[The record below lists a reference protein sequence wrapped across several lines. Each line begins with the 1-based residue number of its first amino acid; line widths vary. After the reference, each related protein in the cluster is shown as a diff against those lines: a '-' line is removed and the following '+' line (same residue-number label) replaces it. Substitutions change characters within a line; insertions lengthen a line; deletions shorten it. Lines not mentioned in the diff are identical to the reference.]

1 MKIIFK
7 YIKNIFL
14 KLFFSGP
21 KLLSTI
27 TFIPF
32 LYICGWIL
40 ALPTLLI
47 GLEKENLS
55 LLGTIFTFL
64 IFVFSLPKWFHARWN
79 IKNTWTLLGIN
90 KIDKNRKLILYFLRG
105 FTISS
110 ILVSL
115 ILITIIGTE
124 KGYWIGKIYPDI
136 FFNGILLI
144 IGVGLAEELIFRGW
158 LLEEL
163 KNQFGLKNAI
173 IAQASVFSIVH
184 IGFDLPFWQM
194 ISILTGLF
202 LLGILLALIRLK
214 DNSSLWGCIG
224 LHGGLVGLWFLTNN
238 GLLEISEDAPKWLVG
253 PGNLNTNPLGGIF
266 GISLIFIFCFFY
278 LQSLKKNQV
287 LNKGFFS

>member
-40 ALPTLLI
+40 AFPTLLI
-47 GLEKENLS
+47 GLDKESLS
-55 LLGTIFTFL
+55 LIGTIFTFL
-64 IFVFSLPKWFHARWN
+64 IFVFSLPKWFQTRWN
-79 IKNTWTLLGIN
+79 LKNTWKLLGIKKTDN
-90 KIDKNRKLILYFLRG
+90 NRKLILYFLRG

-115 ILITIIGTE
+115 ILITIIGT
-124 KGYWIGKIYPDI
+124 KCGYWIGKIYPDI
-136 FFNGILLI
+136 FFNGILLL
-144 IGVGLAEELIFRGW
+144 IGVGFAEELIFRGW

-173 IAQASVFSIVH
+173 IAQALVFSTVH

-214 DNSSLWGCIG
+214 DRSSLWGCIG

-238 GLLEISEDAPKWLVG
+238 GLLEISADAPKWLVG
-253 PGNLNTNPLGGIF
+253 PGTLNTNPLGGIF
-266 GISLIFIFCFFY
+266 GISLMIVFCLIY
-278 LQSLKKNQV
+278 LQSFKKEISSF
-287 LNKGFFS
+287 K